1 MVYENR
7 TENYF
12 KTDRGFN
19 YDDLFLNCLAVNDTF
34 EADGRLANYQAS
46 NGSGQVVRRAVADP
60 EFPRRG
66 RRPPSFG

>member
-19 YDDLFLNCLAVNDTF
+19 YDDLFLNCTLFGIDIEVVVLLLTILMKLMEGLQITKLRMVLAKW
-34 EADGRLANYQAS
+34 
-46 NGSGQVVRRAVADP
+46 
-60 EFPRRG
+60 
-66 RRPPSFG
+66 